1 MKGKFDIKKLII
13 FLAIIAIV
21 VVAFILCFNLFSEKE
36 ASEDEQNVAE
46 EYIRTYVSTL
56 TKGYNTIFGGVDLLY
71 ANDYTLDDLTDGMIL
86 NSAIKYA
93 TENNM
98 STEVSSYVVQ
108 ALEDANTYSDL
119 SSYNAYNADTINEAI
134 KLLFGIDVTGSGL
147 ESVDELG
154 YGYNIHYNET
164 YNIYVMG
171 ANSTYT
177 RKDSDKAV
185 EYYIVKTTV
194 KGDSLKTELAIG
206 YTMTDGEDKYYYSD
220 VNFENEISI
229 TSASNTFPTD
239 EVDSFDKYI
248 VTFTKNSDGNYIFES
263 IKKEE

>member
-1 MKGKFDIKKLII
+1 MKGKFDFKRLLIL
-13 FLAIIAIV
+13 LAIIIII
-21 VVAFILCFNLFSEKE
+21 VVAFVLCFNLFSEKE
-36 ASEDEQNVAE
+36 ASEDEQQIAE
-46 EYIRTYVSTL
+46 EYIRVYVSTL
-56 TKGYNTIFGGVDLLY
+56 TKGYNTIFGGTDLLY
-71 ANDYTLDDLTDGMIL
+71 KNDYTLDDLSNGMIL

-98 STEVSSYVVQ
+98 STEVSSFVIQ
-108 ALEDANTYSDL
+108 ALEEANTYSDI

-134 KLLFGIDVTGSGL
+134 KLLFGMDVTGL

-171 ANSTYT
+171 ANSSYT
-177 RKDSDKAV
+177 KKDSDKAV
-185 EYYIVKTTV
+185 EYYIVKTTT

-206 YTMTDGEDKYYYSD
+206 YTMTDGDDKYYYSD
-220 VNFENEISI
+220 ANFENEISI
-229 TSASNTFPTD
+229 TDASNTFPTD

-263 IKKEE
+263 IMKEEA